1 MLGCR
6 LSHFVRSYIY
16 RTNLVGSAE
25 LINAALKANVSCFV
39 FTSSIAVYGAGAG
52 ALSNRAQPQA
62 LLTCGGSGSRGGRPW
77 SHHERRRH
85 PHRGGHTLP

>member
-1 MLGCR
+1 MCWRR

-52 ALSNRAQPQA
+52 ALSEQCTRAVVHR
-62 LLTCGGSGSRGGRPW
+62 LRL
-77 SHHERRRH
+77 RRF
-85 PHRGGHTLP
+85 

>member
-1 MLGCR
+1 MCWRR

-52 ALSNRAQPQA
+52 AGALSELRTIA
-62 LLTCGGSGSRGGRPW
+62 
-77 SHHERRRH
+77 
-85 PHRGGHTLP
+85 

>member
-52 ALSNRAQPQA
+52 AGALSC
-62 LLTCGGSGSRGGRPW
+62 TGSASGAPDAWCLGQGRTAVVT
-77 SHHERRRH
+77 S
-85 PHRGGHTLP
+85 